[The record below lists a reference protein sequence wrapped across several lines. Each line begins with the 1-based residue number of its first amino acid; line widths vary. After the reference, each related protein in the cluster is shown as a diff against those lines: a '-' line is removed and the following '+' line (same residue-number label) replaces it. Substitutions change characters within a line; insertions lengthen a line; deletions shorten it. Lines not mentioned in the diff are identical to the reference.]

1 MASSPRFPYSHWA
14 RPGSDSEGAQAGPQP
29 RQNRMSRAGTID
41 TTFRNLQRP
50 PPVLSSPSTIRRI
63 AVLGATGSIGTS
75 ALDVIG
81 RHPEQLRA
89 SVLAAGR
96 NVEALLDLCRKHR
109 PDHAVIADASAYAHL
124 RNGLQEAALPTV
136 AHAGDEALQDL
147 VASDACDTVVA
158 AIVGAAGLP
167 STLAAARAGKRLLL
181 ANKESL
187 VLAGELLTTAARRAG
202 ADVIPIDS
210 EHNAIFQC
218 LPNAEARQGLR
229 RIFLTASGGPFRG
242 RPRDTLADVTPAQAI
257 AHPKW
262 SMGPKI
268 SVDSATLM
276 NKGLEVIEAHHL
288 FGLPGERLGVL
299 VHPQSLVHS
308 LVEFVDGSTLAQLG
322 LPDMRTAL
330 AVGFAWPRRI
340 ESGVAGLDL
349 LAHGRLDFEPPD
361 LDAFPCL
368 RLAFA
373 ALAAGGTA
381 PAVLNAANEV
391 AVAAFLE
398 GRIGFL
404 EIPALVEDALSALP
418 SAAADSLDV
427 LHDADARARRHVEG
441 AMTRAHSP
449 TSRALP

>member
-1 MASSPRFPYSHWA
+1 M
-14 RPGSDSEGAQAGPQP
+14 
-29 RQNRMSRAGTID
+29 
-41 TTFRNLQRP
+41 
-50 PPVLSSPSTIRRI
+50 RRV

-75 ALDVIG
+75 ALDVIA
-81 RHPEQLRA
+81 RHPQRLRA
-89 SVLAAGR
+89 CVLAAGS
-96 NVEALLDLCRKHR
+96 NAAALVELCRRHR
-109 PDHAVIADASAYAHL
+109 PDHAVIAD
-124 RNGLQEAALPTV
+124 EAAFATLRDGLRDAGLPTQ
-136 AHAGDEALQDL
+136 AHCGDEALEQL
-147 VASDACDTVVA
+147 VAGDACDTVVA

-187 VLAGELLTTAARRAG
+187 VLAGELLMQAAHAG
-202 ADVIPIDS
+202 GATIVPVDS

-218 LPNAEARQGLR
+218 LPDAHAHAGLR
-229 RIFLTASGGPFRG
+229 RILLTASGGPFRG
-242 RPRDTLADVTPAQAI
+242 RRREELGEVTPEQAV

-288 FGLPGERLGVL
+288 FGVDGDRIQVL

-330 AVGFAWPRRI
+330 AVGFGWPERI
-340 ESGVAGLDL
+340 ESGVSGLDM

-368 RLAFA
+368 RLAFE
-373 ALAAGGTA
+373 ALNAGGTA

-391 AVAAFLE
+391 AVSAFLQR
-398 GRIGFL
+398 RIGFL
-404 EIPALVEDALSALP
+404 AIPALVEDTLAALP
-418 SAAADSLDV
+418 PTPATSLAALR
-427 LHDADARARRHVEG
+427 DADAQARRHAAQAV
-441 AMTRAHSP
+441 AAC
-449 TSRALP
+449 A